1 MKRKRERNFACEGGK
16 SHPASQRVCW
26 FSEFFIF
33 IFYFISLEQRDK
45 EAYEATKYV

>member
-33 IFYFISLEQRDK
+33 ISLEQRDK
-45 EAYEATKYV
+45 ETYEATKYV